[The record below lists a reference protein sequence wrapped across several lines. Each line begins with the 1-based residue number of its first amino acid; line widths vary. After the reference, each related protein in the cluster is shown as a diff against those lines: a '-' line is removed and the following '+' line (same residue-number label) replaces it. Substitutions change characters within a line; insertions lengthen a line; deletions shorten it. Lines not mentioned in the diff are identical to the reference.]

1 MTWREPEKKSV
12 SWGYALL
19 VAVVVLLLVSASW
32 IRPRLLYNPSES
44 MPQGLYFL
52 FPGDEFAK
60 KDTVVLPVPE
70 GFRKMLADRHYL
82 PPDIPLL
89 KQIIGVEGDLVC
101 VKNNKVFMDG
111 TLIATQL
118 GVDGAGRSLPVWTGC
133 HKLLPEEY
141 FLLGPSS
148 DLSFDSRYFGPVK
161 KSDIS
166 GRAVLVWPAQ
176 QLENPHEG

>member
-19 VAVVVLLLVSASW
+19 VAVAVLLLGSASW

-44 MPQGLYFL
+44 MPKGFYII
-52 FPGDEFAK
+52 FPADEFAK
-60 KDTVVLPVPE
+60 KDNVALPVPE
-70 GFRKMLADRHYL
+70 AFRKMLADRRYL

-89 KQIIGVEGDLVC
+89 KQIIGVEGDQVC
-101 VKNNKVFMDG
+101 VKNRKVFLDG
-111 TLIATQL
+111 TLIATRL
-118 GVDGAGRSLPVWTGC
+118 RVDGAGRSLPVWTGC
-133 HKLLPEEY
+133 HRLLPEEF

-161 KSDIS
+161 KKDIS
-166 GRAVLVWPAQ
+166 GKAVLVWPAQ
-176 QLENPHEG
+176 QSETLP